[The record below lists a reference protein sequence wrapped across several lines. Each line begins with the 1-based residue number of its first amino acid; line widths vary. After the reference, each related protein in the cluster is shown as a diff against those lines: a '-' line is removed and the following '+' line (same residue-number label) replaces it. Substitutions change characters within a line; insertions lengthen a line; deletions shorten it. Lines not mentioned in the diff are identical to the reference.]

1 MHLEIASLVPEEN
14 VHVLQSI
21 ICDQV
26 SVARAASDGALEGEE
41 GGQVGQDAAEM
52 AVEEELL

>member
-1 MHLEIASLVPEEN
+1 VHLEIASLVPEEN
-14 VHVLQSI
+14 LHVLESV

-26 SVARAASDGALEGEE
+26 SVARATSDAALEGEE